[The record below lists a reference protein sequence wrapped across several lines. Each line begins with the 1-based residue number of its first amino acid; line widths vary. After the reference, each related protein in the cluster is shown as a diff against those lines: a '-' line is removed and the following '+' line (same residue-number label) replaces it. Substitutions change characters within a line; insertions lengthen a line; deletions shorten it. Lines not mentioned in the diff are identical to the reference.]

1 LILKN
6 AAAFT
11 GTEGQEIHGAMK
23 DAFNAVISSEFT
35 TAKDNMQS
43 YVNLAIEPACDYEAY
58 NTWFGFANVNY
69 TIAMTQL

>member
-1 LILKN
+1 MYAGTWNLILKN

-43 YVNLAIEPACDYEAY
+43 YVSPASKLAQNLMSTRI
-58 NTWFGFANVNY
+58 GLANVI
-69 TIAMTQL
+69 TL